1 MTGFLDLAV
10 AALNF
15 FGGLIGTFGH
25 VGTFCTSI
33 PTALHVTANS
43 GLELGPTIRTALI
56 GTPTC

>member
-1 MTGFLDLAV
+1 VTGFLDLAV

-15 FGGLIGTFGH
+15 LGSIFGTFGH
-25 VGTFCTSI
+25 VGTFCSTI

-43 GLELGPTIRTALI
+43 GLELSPTIRTALI